1 MIFVRV
7 RAAWAL
13 TLSDGEQPRVVASPP
28 LIILNTKAL
37 FFAKLKRIER
47 FLYSTMVI
55 IA

>member
-13 TLSDGEQPRVVASPP
+13 TLSDGEQPRVVASP